1 MQLPRIPRAV
11 LFDMDGVIFDSER
24 ATYETWKAVAARHGF
39 EQLDVPYMKSIGVN
53 AQTCRQ
59 HFLDFYGQD
68 FPYDAY
74 QAEQSR
80 DYHARY
86 DHGRLPLKPF
96 VRETLSMLRD
106 RGLGLALAS
115 STRTPVVEAQLR
127 DAGLLPF
134 FSVVIGG
141 DQVSH
146 SKPDPE
152 IFLAAAA
159 DLGVSPADCAVIE
172 DSYNGI
178 RAAAAAGT
186 IPLMVPDMLE
196 PTEEIRQLTSQIFH
210 NLFEVKEYLQQ
221 L

>member
-1 MQLPRIPRAV
+1 MQLSRIPRAV

-59 HFLDFYGQD
+59 HFLDFYGPD

-96 VRETLSMLRD
+96 VRETLSLLRD

-159 DLGVSPADCAVIE
+159 ALGVSPADCAVIE

-178 RAAAAAGT
+178 RAAHRGGMMG
-186 IPLMVPDMLE
+186 IMVPDMLP
-196 PTEEIRQLTSQIFH
+196 PTEEMERLAAGILRDLSE
-210 NLFEVKEYLQQ
+210 LPAL
-221 L
+221 LGPG